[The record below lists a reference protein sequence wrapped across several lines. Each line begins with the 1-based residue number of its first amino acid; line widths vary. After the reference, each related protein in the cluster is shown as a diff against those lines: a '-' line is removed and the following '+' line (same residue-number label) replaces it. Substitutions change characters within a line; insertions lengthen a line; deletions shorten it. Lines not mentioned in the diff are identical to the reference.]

1 MYALQARG
9 VPAGL
14 AQTTEDKMEH
24 DPQLAARGFYRYAPS
39 PEVGDHYFEGLPF
52 LFRQLGWDVRRGAP
66 ALGEHVDELLTEL
79 GCTPEEIATLR
90 AEAAV

>member
-14 AQTTEDKMEH
+14 AQQMQDKMEH
-24 DPQLAARGFYRYAPS
+24 DEQLAARGFYRAAPS
-39 PEVGDHYFEGLPF
+39 PELGDRYFEGLPF
-52 LFRQLGWDVRRGAP
+52 LLRQLGWDVRRGAP
-66 ALGEHVDELLTEL
+66 TLGEHIDEVLSEL
-79 GCTPEEIATLR
+79 GCTPEEIARLR